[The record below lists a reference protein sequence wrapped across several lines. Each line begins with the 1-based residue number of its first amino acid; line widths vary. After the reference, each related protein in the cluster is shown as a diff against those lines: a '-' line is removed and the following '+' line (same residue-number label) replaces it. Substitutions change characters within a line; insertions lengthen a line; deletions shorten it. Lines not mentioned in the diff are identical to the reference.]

1 MQLFP
6 NVIFVISEK
15 FTSFV
20 LTKLLVKKVKLKCC
34 IMNKERN
41 NPQDTETRILQAAE
55 KEFFEKGYAG
65 ARTSSIAEAA
75 GVTHAMLH
83 YYFRTKDN
91 LFERIVTEKI
101 SLLGDIILKAIG
113 DSDLPLEDRIR
124 QGVEQH
130 FDFIASNRDLPRF
143 MVNEIITRPER
154 VNLIA
159 KDVQSIVNRVLSN
172 FQKEIDEYAAKGLCK
187 QVDAR
192 MLLVDIISINAFPFI
207 GAPMMRLVIG
217 TDSEYATYDDFLKAR
232 KAENTETILRKLK
245 IH

>member
-1 MQLFP
+1 
-6 NVIFVISEK
+6 
-15 FTSFV
+15 
-20 LTKLLVKKVKLKCC
+20 
-34 IMNKERN
+34 MNKNKN

-83 YYFRTKDN
+83 YYFRTKEN

-101 SLLGDIILKAIG
+101 SMLGDIILKAIG

-124 QGVEQH
+124 EGVAQH
-130 FDFIASNRDLPRF
+130 FDFIASNQELPRF
-143 MVNEIITRPER
+143 MVNEIVTCPER
-154 VNLIA
+154 VRLIENNV
-159 KDVQSIVNRVLSN
+159 KSIANRILDN
-172 FQKEIDEYAAKGLCK
+172 FQKEIDKYAAKGLCK
-187 QVDAR
+187 RVDAR

-207 GAPMMRLVIG
+207 AAPMIRLVLE
-217 TDSEYATYDDFLKAR
+217 TDSEYATYDDFLQAR